1 MRSLRILFV
10 LAALAFGA
18 VALMADTKPDFTGTW
33 KLNVDKSDLGGAPI
47 TALVVTVD
55 HKEPSFKFT
64 AKGTAGGE
72 DFEETE
78 SFTTDGKPN
87 EDSHGGT
94 VKCHWEDATLVIEG
108 TAPDGNGGD
117 SSRLTLSADGKTIT
131 RDAVQKSDEGEQ
143 KRHEVYE
150 KQ

>member
-1 MRSLRILFV
+1 MRSLRNLFV
-10 LAALAFGA
+10 FAALAFGA
-18 VALMADTKPDFTGTW
+18 VALVADTKPDLTGTW

-47 TALVVTVD
+47 SELVVTVE
-55 HKEPSFKFT
+55 HKDPSFKFT
-64 AKGTAGGE
+64 AKGVAGGQ

-87 EDSHGGT
+87 EDSRGGS
-94 VKCHWEDATLVIEG
+94 VKCHWDGAALVIEG
-108 TAPDGNGGD
+108 TAPDGSGGD
-117 SSRLTLSADGKTIT
+117 SSRLVLSADGKTLT

-143 KRHEVYE
+143 KRHEIYE